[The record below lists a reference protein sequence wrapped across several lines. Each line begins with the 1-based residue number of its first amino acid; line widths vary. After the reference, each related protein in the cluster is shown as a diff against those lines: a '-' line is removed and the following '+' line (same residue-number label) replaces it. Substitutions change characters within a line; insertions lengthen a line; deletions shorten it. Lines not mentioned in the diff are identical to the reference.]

1 MAPRGLPL
9 PLGKEAAFVAFSHV
23 MSELRE
29 ERDKLEMRSCLKLV
43 GGEFFAN
50 DDLSRQIADAAAT
63 PGDDGHGDRLRKV
76 RLMLLYGKLL

>member
-9 PLGKEAAFVAFSHV
+9 PLGKEVAFVAFSHV

-29 ERDKLEMRSCLKLV
+29 ERHKLEMRSFLKVV
-43 GGEFFAN
+43 GGEVFAN
-50 DDLSRQIADAAAT
+50 DDISRQMADAAAL